1 LSSWFLSRPGGA
13 QKFGDGVSGDGG
25 RVACGCRRN
34 NGIRGG
40 GDAVCRHADVTKRA
54 ASSASRSVISPS
66 SAFGASNAAAMRRSA
81 ADALGALNA
90 STCGSTTACVG
101 AWGKLNMPPSTWQ
114 IL

>member
-1 LSSWFLSRPGGA
+1 MASAAAAMPSAGMPMSRSA
-13 QKFGDGVSGDGG
+13 
-25 RVACGCRRN
+25 
-34 NGIRGG
+34 RG
-40 GDAVCRHADVTKRA
+40 

-114 IL
+114 IS